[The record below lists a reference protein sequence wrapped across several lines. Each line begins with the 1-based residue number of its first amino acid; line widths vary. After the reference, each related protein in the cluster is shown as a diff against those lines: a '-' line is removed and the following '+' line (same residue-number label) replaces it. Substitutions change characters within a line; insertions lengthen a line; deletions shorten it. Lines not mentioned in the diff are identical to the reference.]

1 MLHIEEK
8 EFVVFTGL
16 MPIMYGFVF
25 LEEISKKKILF
36 IITDLMNNKQSE
48 ACRRTNEEKSQL
60 VMRTAFNNY
69 FDTSSTTKREI
80 EKKETTLFPKKIYMW
95 NLIKISCLFGK
106 TRTWTR
112 QNQHDQQK
120 MDQVTLTH
128 LLDSLGVM

>member
-60 VMRTAFNNY
+60 VMHTAFNNY

-112 QNQHDQQK
+112 QNQHDQ
-120 MDQVTLTH
+120 
-128 LLDSLGVM
+128 